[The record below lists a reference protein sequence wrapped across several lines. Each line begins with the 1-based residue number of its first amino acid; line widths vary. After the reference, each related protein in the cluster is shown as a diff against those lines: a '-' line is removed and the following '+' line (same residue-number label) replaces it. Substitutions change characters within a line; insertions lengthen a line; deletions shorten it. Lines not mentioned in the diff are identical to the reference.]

1 MSFKIEGTKALIKA
15 LGKAGVNMDEAIDE
29 AVKATAVKVLG
40 NATMAIKAPSMG
52 TWVTRYT
59 AAGNPYDHLA
69 SKKGESPNTDTG
81 RLIGSIALDHQKG
94 QGVAYVGT
102 NLVYGFYLETVLN
115 RPFLEPARREEMKG
129 FDKKVKKAVNKQIEK
144 AKAKK

>member
-1 MSFKIEGTKALIKA
+1 MALKITGLAEIQKA
-15 LGKAGVNMDEAIDE
+15 LGKAGVNMDEAIDD

-59 AAGNPYDHLA
+59 TAGNPYDHIA
-69 SKKGESPNTDTG
+69 AKEGESPNTDTG

-102 NLVYGFYLETVLN
+102 NLEYGFYLETVLN

-129 FDKKVKKAVNKQIEK
+129 FDKRVKSAINKQIKK
-144 AKAKK
+144 ARK

>member
-1 MSFKIEGTKALIKA
+1 MALKITGLAEIQKA
-15 LGKAGVNMDEAIDE
+15 LGKAGVNMDEAIDD

-40 NATMAIKAPSMG
+40 NATMAIKAPSTG

-59 AAGNPYDHLA
+59 TAGKPYDHIA
-69 SKKGESPNTDTG
+69 AKEGESPNTDTG

-102 NLVYGFYLETVLN
+102 NLEYGFYLETVLN

-129 FDKKVKKAVNKQIEK
+129 FDKRVKSAINKQIKK
-144 AKAKK
+144 ARK

>member
-1 MSFKIEGTKALIKA
+1 MSLKITGLAEIQKA
-15 LGKAGVNMDEAIDE
+15 LGKAGVNMDEAIDD

-59 AAGNPYDHLA
+59 TAGNPYDHIA
-69 SKKGESPNTDTG
+69 AKEGESPNTDTG

-102 NLVYGFYLETVLN
+102 NLEYGFYLETVLN

-129 FDKKVKKAVNKQIEK
+129 FDKRVKSAINKQIKK
-144 AKAKK
+144 ARK